1 MKIQN
6 DLKKDLN
13 QILNKSNL
21 QASET
26 AKSSENNFLDTLQ
39 EVHDASVKE
48 RLDEL
53 LDQIDKQ
60 GEKLSKKRTFKELVR
75 YKKMVQQFVKEAV
88 DKIYKV
94 KEEFSTYGS
103 GKHKVYNLVEKVD
116 ESLEDLTELVLNK
129 QSTQLEILD
138 RLDEVRGMLV
148 DIYT

>member
-13 QILNKSNL
+13 QLLNKSKL
-21 QASET
+21 QTSESV
-26 AKSSENNFLDTLQ
+26 KSSDNKFLDTLQ
-39 EVHDASVKE
+39 EVHDANTKE

-53 LDQIDKQ
+53 LGQIDKQ
-60 GEKLSKKRTFKELVR
+60 GERLSQKRTFKELVR

-88 DKIYKV
+88 EKMYRV

-103 GKHKVYNLVEKVD
+103 GNHKVYNLVVKVD
-116 ESLEDLTELVLNK
+116 ESLEELTELVLDK